1 MEEQH
6 FHESNEKSSRKLRYL
21 TSDFIIIYMA
31 WSSPPMLLAASL
43 RLPEKYC

>member
-1 MEEQH
+1 MKS
-6 FHESNEKSSRKLRYL
+6 FSESLDIHSESLDTKPDL
-21 TSDFIIIYMA
+21 IIIYMA